1 MPHLF
6 LFHTADISRLIQIAV
21 LAGVAVPPNLHAQE
35 YPGKAITVI
44 VPFPAGGP
52 SDVVARIV
60 TEQMSKRLGQSMII
74 ENVGGGGG
82 TIGSARVASAQPDG
96 YTLQRRLH
104 SWGKT
109 RHLTN

>member
-6 LFHTADISRLIQIAV
+6 LFHTTNIPRLIQIAV

-60 TEQMSKRLGQSMII
+60 TEQMSKRLGQSMVI
-74 ENVGGGGG
+74 ENVGAMLDAEADQLCGAGQC
-82 TIGSARVASAQPDG
+82 VEFPD
-96 YTLQRRLH
+96 QRR
-104 SWGKT
+104 
-109 RHLTN
+109 